1 MPEDGRSARGLHRMR
16 HETNRNATQLSNG
29 QGGRS
34 RISRR
39 RTPSRILDFPLL
51 PVFLLLFFWF
61 FVLAPT
67 TSAARPADKKPPA
80 EGFTIDLTASEPDVL
95 KAVRSVVED
104 QTIHGTYV
112 YEREKILSGVVAA
125 TYSAY
130 YGAWTDDGHAFYKI
144 YEGALAPRHFKNSA
158 DIGII
163 TVRYVVQSVSPTRTH
178 LRIDAVFVEDG
189 SNRVHESDST
199 VETSEY
205 AEIQTHLVGIQRD
218 EQQLAESLQKRQ
230 LDAEAIAITKQH
242 SEEAV
247 RLNDAESSVKGL
259 QQRAN
264 DLQHDLEVRVI
275 HADTELKASPFY
287 GAAKLTTLPAN
298 SDVLVEII
306 TTYWYGIETSDGH
319 RGWLRRD
326 QVEPLP

>member
-1 MPEDGRSARGLHRMR
+1 MLADGRSARGLPRD
-16 HETNRNATQLSNG
+16 TNRNAIQLFNWRAS
-29 QGGRS
+29 RS
-34 RISRR
+34 PISRR
-39 RTPSRILDFPLL
+39 RTASRLLGFPLRPVIL
-51 PVFLLLFFWF
+51 PLFFWLL
-61 FVLAPT
+61 VLAPA
-67 TSAARPADKKPPA
+67 TSAALPDKKPPS

-112 YEREKILSGVVAA
+112 YEKEKILSGAVAA

-130 YGAWTDDGHAFYKI
+130 YGAWTDDGHAFYKV
-144 YEGALAPRHFKNSA
+144 YEDALAPRHFKNSA

-163 TVRYVVQSVSPTRTH
+163 TVRYVVQSVSAMRTH

-189 SNRVHESDST
+189 SNRVHESDTT
-199 VETSEY
+199 VESSEY

-230 LDAEAIAITKQH
+230 LDAEAITITKQN
-242 SEEAV
+242 SEEAK
-247 RLNDAESSVKGL
+247 RLNDAKSSVKGL

-264 DLQHDLEVRVI
+264 ELQHDLEVRVI
-275 HADTELKASPFY
+275 NADTELKASPFY
-287 GAAKLTTLPAN
+287 GAAKLATLPAK

-319 RGWLRRD
+319 RGWLRRN

>member
-1 MPEDGRSARGLHRMR
+1 MR
-16 HETNRNATQLSNG
+16 QETNRNAMQPFNG
-29 QGGRS
+29 HGSPSQ
-34 RISRR
+34 ISRR
-39 RTPSRILDFPLL
+39 RIASSLLDFPLHLAIL
-51 PVFLLLFFWF
+51 PLLCWLL
-61 FVLAPT
+61 VLGPT
-67 TSAARPADKKPPA
+67 TSAALPDKKPPA
-80 EGFTIDLTASEPDVL
+80 ESFTIDLTASEPDVL
-95 KAVRSVVED
+95 KAVRNVVDD
-104 QTIHGTYV
+104 QTIHGTRV
-112 YEREKILSGVVAA
+112 YEKEKTLSGAVAA

>member
-1 MPEDGRSARGLHRMR
+1 MR
-16 HETNRNATQLSNG
+16 QETNRSAVQLFNW
-29 QGGRS
+29 QAGRS
-34 RISRR
+34 QVSRR
-39 RTPSRILDFPLL
+39 RTPSRFLDFPPR
-51 PVFLLLFFWF
+51 PVFLPLIFWLL
-61 FVLAPT
+61 VLAPA
-67 TSAARPADKKPPA
+67 TSAALPDKKPPP
-80 EGFTIDLTASEPDVL
+80 EGFTIDLTASESDVL
-95 KAVRSVVED
+95 TAVRSVVED

-112 YEREKILSGVVAA
+112 YEREKTLSGAMAA
-125 TYSAY
+125 TSSAY
-130 YGAWTDDGHAFYKI
+130 YGSWTDDGHAFYKV
-144 YEGALAPRHFKNSA
+144 YQDALAPRHFKNSA

-163 TVRYVVQSVSPTRTH
+163 TVRYVVQSVSAMRTH

-189 SNRVHESDST
+189 SNRVHESDTT

-230 LDAEAIAITKQH
+230 LDAEAIAITKEH
-242 SEEAV
+242 HEEAA
-247 RLNDAESSVKGL
+247 RLTDAESSMKSL

-264 DLQHDLEVRVI
+264 ELQHNLEVRVI
-275 HADTELKASPFY
+275 NADTELKAAPFR
-287 GAAKLTTLPAN
+287 GAAKLTTLSAN

-306 TTYWYGIETSDGH
+306 TTYWYGIETTDGH

>member
-1 MPEDGRSARGLHRMR
+1 MQPFHGHGSPS
-16 HETNRNATQLSNG
+16 Q
-29 QGGRS
+29 
-34 RISRR
+34 ISRR
-39 RTPSRILDFPLL
+39 RIASSLLDFPLL
-51 PVFLLLFFWF
+51 LVILPLFFWF
-61 FVLAPT
+61 LVLGTT
-67 TSAARPADKKPPA
+67 TSAARPDKKPPA

-95 KAVRSVVED
+95 KAVRNVVED

-112 YEREKILSGVVAA
+112 YEKEKILSGAATA

-163 TVRYVVQSVSPTRTH
+163 TVRYVVQGVSPTRTH

-199 VETSEY
+199 VESSEY

-230 LDAEAIAITKQH
+230 LDAEAIAITQQH

-247 RLNDAESSVKGL
+247 RLNDVESSVKGL

-264 DLQHDLEVRVI
+264 QLQHDLEVRVI

-287 GAAKLTTLPAN
+287 GAAKLATLPAS